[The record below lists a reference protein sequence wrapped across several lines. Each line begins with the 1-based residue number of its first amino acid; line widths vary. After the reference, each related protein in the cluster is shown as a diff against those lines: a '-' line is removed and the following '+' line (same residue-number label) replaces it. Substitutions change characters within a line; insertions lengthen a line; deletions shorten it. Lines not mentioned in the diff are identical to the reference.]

1 MVLETEDR
9 AMTREAMILGTV
21 EGTSSCLEAAPGLAV
36 ADRVTARCMD
46 LALFDAGLTISDLG
60 FICPHGSGTRKGDRS
75 EGESLAG
82 ILDGDQTIPVCA
94 LKPYTGHMGAASD
107 IAEVVLGILGASRG
121 IVPGTPNFEFGDA
134 GVGGLSISAEPQDCA
149 EPRFL
154 SVSYGLGGQ
163 SAAAVISVSR
173 GESR

>member
-1 MVLETEDR
+1 M
-9 AMTREAMILGTV
+9 
-21 EGTSSCLEAAPGLAV
+21 
-36 ADRVTARCMD
+36 
-46 LALFDAGLTISDLG
+46 
-60 FICPHGSGTRKGDRS
+60 
-75 EGESLAG
+75 
-82 ILDGDQTIPVCA
+82 LDGNSAIPVCA

-121 IVPGTPNFEFGDA
+121 IVPGTPNFEAGDA
-134 GVGGLSISAEPQDCA
+134 GVGGLSISAELQVCA

-173 GESR
+173 CESR